1 MKKLDR
7 LFFNCEKSLSE
18 LKQADRDNVTLKY
31 MNEEDR
37 NDWAKGEFDAL
48 MFLIDKSA
56 RNLENAETQHNIDRH
71 IRNVAIEKLS
81 DKKKLKLIMSLIDK
95 DLDLPF

>member
-18 LKQADRDNVTLKY
+18 LKQADKDNITLKY

-71 IRNVAIEKLS
+71 IRNLAIEKLS

>member
-1 MKKLDR
+1 MKKIDR

-18 LKQADRDNVTLKY
+18 LKQADKDNITLKY

>member
-1 MKKLDR
+1 MKKIDR

-18 LKQADRDNVTLKY
+18 LKQADRDNITLKY

-37 NDWAKGEFDAL
+37 NNWAKGEFDAL
-48 MFLIDKSA
+48 MFLIDKSDVM
-56 RNLENAETQHNIDRH
+56 LQDAETQHNIDRH
-71 IRNVAIEKLS
+71 IRDVAIAELS
-81 DKKKLKLIMSLIDK
+81 DKKKFKLIMLLLDN

>member
-1 MKKLDR
+1 MKKIDR

>member
-1 MKKLDR
+1 MKKIDR

-18 LKQADRDNVTLKY
+18 LKQAEKDNHSLQC

-37 NDWAKGEFDAL
+37 INWAKGEFDAL
-48 MFLIDKSA
+48 MFLIDKSC
-56 RNLENAETQHNIDRH
+56 RLLEEAETQHNIDRH
-71 IRNVAIEKLS
+71 IRDVAIAELS
-81 DKKKLKLIMSLIDK
+81 DKKKFKLIMLLLDN

>member
-1 MKKLDR
+1 MKKIDR

-71 IRNVAIEKLS
+71 IRNLAIEKLS

>member
-18 LKQADRDNVTLKY
+18 LKQADRDNITLKY